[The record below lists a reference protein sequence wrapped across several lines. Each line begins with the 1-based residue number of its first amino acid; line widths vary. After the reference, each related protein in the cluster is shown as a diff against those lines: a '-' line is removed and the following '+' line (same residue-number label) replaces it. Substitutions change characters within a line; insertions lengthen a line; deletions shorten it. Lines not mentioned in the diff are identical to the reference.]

1 MLDSYVEIDLDK
13 IGANAHAITQ
23 KYSDYKY
30 FIAVLKGDGYG
41 HGMEVANEMYKN
53 GINYF
58 AVSSLEEAQS
68 FRKVNKDAPLLC
80 LHPVH
85 LSRIEEA
92 KRRDHRKLGRELG
105 LFAIMEEGPGF
116 PFFLP
121 KGLDSG
127 RGSPCC
133 IVCEGPSASVH
144 AGVM

>member
-13 IGANAHAITQ
+13 IGANARAITQ

-68 FRKVNKDAPLLC
+68 FRKVNKTLRFCACILF
-80 LHPVH
+80 
-85 LSRIEEA
+85 IF
-92 KRRDHRKLGRELG
+92 RELRRQSG
-105 LFAIMEEGPGF
+105 LISP
-116 PFFLP
+116 LP
-121 KGLDSG
+121 
-127 RGSPCC
+127 
-133 IVCEGPSASVH
+133 
-144 AGVM
+144 

>member
-13 IGANAHAITQ
+13 IGANARAITQ

-68 FRKVNKDAPLLC
+68 LMLFISSPRTSAISFRW
-80 LHPVH
+80 PVR
-85 LSRIEEA
+85 L
-92 KRRDHRKLGRELG
+92 
-105 LFAIMEEGPGF
+105 
-116 PFFLP
+116 PFSL
-121 KGLDSG
+121 
-127 RGSPCC
+127 
-133 IVCEGPSASVH
+133 
-144 AGVM
+144 